1 MRTFFEVFEAPEM
14 VALLLF
20 ALIAG
25 SAVLWL
31 QDYSF

>member
-20 ALIAG
+20 AAG
-25 SAVLWL
+25 SSVLWL
-31 QDYSF
+31 HYSF